1 MSLAVLTPL
10 VLSLAVPDTATLS
23 PPVEAADL
31 CVSVIT
37 TGKTDTAPL
46 QTAGWA
52 ENAEVGTKT
61 LQVWYNPAKT
71 AAIAL
76 DRPEVGGRP
85 KCTVLVPGSERG
97 QNVIE
102 FHLAAHFNGRVF
114 PIGTNTTG
122 YEVPGHKVAIFSTRK
137 TIKDRPV
144 LEIIV
149 TNFEPKGG
157 TK

>member
-10 VLSLAVPDTATLS
+10 VLSLAVPDTAKLS

-37 TGKTDTAPL
+37 TGKADTAPL
-46 QTAGWA
+46 QAAGWA
-52 ENAEVGTKT
+52 EEPKVGTKF

-76 DRPEVGGRP
+76 DRPGAGGRL
-85 KCTVLVPGSERG
+85 KCTVLVPSSETA

-114 PIGTNTTG
+114 PIEANTTG
-122 YEVPGHKVAIFSTRK
+122 YEIPGHKVAIFSTRK

-149 TNFEPKGG
+149 TIFEPKGG